1 MKKRNRII
9 LGALTVVELQCIYNA
24 MITYNGILSEDIAA
38 AGEQGI
44 PCSVKEGR
52 RRILRGVTRKI
63 RACFHDQCNEE
74 NSD

>member
-1 MKKRNRII
+1 
-9 LGALTVVELQCIYNA
+9 
-24 MITYNGILSEDIAA
+24 MITYNGILGEDIAA
-38 AGEQGI
+38 ADKQGI
-44 PCSVKEGR
+44 PCHIKEGR

>member
-1 MKKRNRII
+1 VKKKNRII

-24 MITYNGILSEDIAA
+24 MITYNGILGEDIAA
-38 AGEQGI
+38 ADKQGI
-44 PCSVKEGR
+44 PCHIKEGR